1 VSAPLTRAGS
11 WPGQDVPLDPS
22 PAEGRDWLR
31 RELLDP
37 DYHEGDLLQRILTW
51 LGRVVDGGIAVAER
65 TPPLSLFAAM
75 LVLIGL
81 VLGLLWLLS
90 RTDRSPGRRAT
101 AAPLVDDPTLTAAQ
115 LRARAE
121 AAYAEGR
128 WQDALVDA
136 FRATATRQ
144 AERGRLD
151 DLPALTAHEV
161 GEALAASH
169 PEQAAQVREVTRHF
183 DEVLYGDRPG
193 ETGWADAALALDDA
207 LAGRRT
213 AAR

>member
-1 VSAPLTRAGS
+1 MSAPLSRPGS
-11 WPGQDVPLDPS
+11 WRAQEIPLDPT
-22 PAEGRDWLR
+22 PDEGRAWLR

-37 DYHEGDLLQRILTW
+37 DYHQGDLLQRLLAW
-51 LGRVVDGGIAVAER
+51 LGRVIDDGIAVAQR

-75 LVLIGL
+75 LVVLGL
-81 VLGLLWLLS
+81 VLGLVWLLS
-90 RTDRSPGRRAT
+90 RASRSPGGRTRAT
-101 AAPLVDDPTLTAAQ
+101 PVVDDPTLTAAQ

-169 PEQAAQVREVTRHF
+169 PDRAAQVREVTRHF